1 MHSHQYLQGGISISY
16 AAATT
21 IVMKKIKHKRRNEKR
36 KDSIKKILGV
46 LYTTSHSKSYR
57 ILMKTAIKKWKC
69 HIRMGHIKNIFK
81 Q

>member
-16 AAATT
+16 EAATT
-21 IVMKKIKHKRRNEKR
+21 IVMKKLKTKRRNEKR

-69 HIRMGHIKNIFK
+69 HIRMNQIKKIFK
-81 Q
+81 